1 MSRQFR
7 FAIAFTLSAA
17 VFLTASCASTPGDE
31 AKAAE
36 ARPARPARRS
46 NVLITQQELRESSSR
61 DAYQAVQMLR
71 PDWLRGRGSTTLL
84 GTPPEVVV
92 YLDGQ
97 RLGNKNTLSQLPTQG
112 IKELRFFGAT
122 DATQRWG
129 TGHGAG
135 VIEVVT
141 R

>member
-7 FAIAFTLSAA
+7 FAIAFALNAA
-17 VFLTASCASTPGDE
+17 VFLAASCASTPSDE

-36 ARPARPARRS
+36 SRPARPARRS

-71 PDWLRGRGSTTLL
+71 PDWLRGRGTTTL
-84 GTPPEVVV
+84 GTPPDVVV

-97 RLGNKNTLSQLPTQG
+97 RLGNKSTLAQVPTNG
-112 IKELRFFGAT
+112 IKEVRFYSAT

-129 TGHGAG
+129 TGHSAG